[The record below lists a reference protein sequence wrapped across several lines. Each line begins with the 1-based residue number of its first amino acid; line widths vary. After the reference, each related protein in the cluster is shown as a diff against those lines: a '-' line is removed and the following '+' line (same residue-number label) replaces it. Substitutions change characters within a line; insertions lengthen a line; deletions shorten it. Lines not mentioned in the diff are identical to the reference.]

1 MWTPWNSTD
10 KKQNF
15 MKTLSL
21 SLALLLLTA
30 MPMLHAEP
38 PVAAAEEEVA
48 TLPGATAIETER
60 ALNALA
66 RDALV
71 NLAIELLD
79 TTYRYGGNSP
89 LTGLDCSGLVSHV
102 YEQAAG
108 IALPRSSRVMA
119 RSGEQVDTGALL
131 PGDVLFFARPRKPV
145 SHVGIYIG
153 DGLFIHAASKSKRVK
168 LSEIDQRYYL
178 TRLVGARRYLP
189 Q

>member
-1 MWTPWNSTD
+1 
-10 KKQNF
+10 
-15 MKTLSL
+15 MKVFSRYV
-21 SLALLLLTA
+21 ALLLLSV
-30 MPMLHAEP
+30 MPLLHAEQSS
-38 PVAAAEEEVA
+38 VNGDDIEA
-48 TLPGATAIETER
+48 TTTQSIEPSGQVPEII
-60 ALNALA
+60 NAQT

-71 NLAIELLD
+71 NLAIGLLN

-89 LTGLDCSGLVSHV
+89 LTGLDCSGLVRHV

-108 IALPRSSRVMA
+108 LTLPRSSREMA
-119 RSGEQVDTGALL
+119 RTGEKVDIGALL
-131 PGDVLFFARPRKPV
+131 PGDLLFFARPRQPI

-153 DGLFIHAASKSKRVK
+153 NGQFIHAASRSKKVK

>member
-1 MWTPWNSTD
+1 
-10 KKQNF
+10 
-15 MKTLSL
+15 MKPLSL

-30 MPMLHAEP
+30 MPILHAEP
-38 PVAAAEEEVA
+38 PADPAEGEVE
-48 TLPGATAIETER
+48 TYSGDTTTETER
-60 ALNALA
+60 ALNALT
-66 RDALV
+66 RDTLV
-71 NLAIELLD
+71 NLAIELLG

-89 LTGLDCSGLVSHV
+89 LTGLDCSGLVRHV
-102 YEQAAG
+102 YQQAAG
-108 IALPRSSRVMA
+108 VVLPRSSREMA
-119 RSGEQVDTGALL
+119 RSGEQVDTSALL

>member
-1 MWTPWNSTD
+1 
-10 KKQNF
+10 
-15 MKTLSL
+15 MKPLSL
-21 SLALLLLTA
+21 PLALLLLTV
-30 MPMLHAEP
+30 MPLLHAEP
-38 PVAAAEEEVA
+38 AVPAADTGETLAGDTPLA
-48 TLPGATAIETER
+48 TEQRA
-60 ALNALA
+60 ALNALT

-71 NLAIELLD
+71 NLTIELLG

-89 LTGLDCSGLVSHV
+89 LTGLDCSGLVRHV

-108 IALPRSSRVMA
+108 VVLPRSSREMA
-119 RSGEQVDTGALL
+119 RSGEQVDTHALL

-153 DGLFIHAASKSKRVK
+153 DGLFIHAASKSKKVK

>member
-1 MWTPWNSTD
+1 
-10 KKQNF
+10 
-15 MKTLSL
+15 MKPLSL

-38 PVAAAEEEVA
+38 PATPAVDEAE
-48 TLPGATAIETER
+48 TLAGDSAVDTER
-60 ALNALA
+60 ALNALT

-71 NLAIELLD
+71 NLTIELLG

-89 LTGLDCSGLVSHV
+89 LTGLDCSGLVRHV
-102 YEQAAG
+102 YAQAAG
-108 IALPRSSRVMA
+108 VALPRSSREMA
-119 RSGEQVDTGALL
+119 KSGEQVDTSALL

>member
-1 MWTPWNSTD
+1 
-10 KKQNF
+10 
-15 MKTLSL
+15 MKPLSL
-21 SLALLLLTA
+21 ALALLLLTA
-30 MPMLHAEP
+30 MPLLHAEP
-38 PVAAAEEEVA
+38 AAPAEEGGE
-48 TLPGATAIETER
+48 TAAGDTAPATER
-60 ALNALA
+60 AALNTFT

-71 NLAIELLD
+71 NLSIELLG

-89 LTGLDCSGLVSHV
+89 LTGLDCSGLVRHV
-102 YEQAAG
+102 YQQAAG
-108 IALPRSSRVMA
+108 VVLPRSSREMA
-119 RSGEQVDTGALL
+119 RSGEQVDISTLL

-153 DGLFIHAASKSKRVK
+153 DGLFIHAASKSKKVK